1 MVQNEQRNL
10 MLRHCTFNMYSSC
23 KIGCRFNSFLAST
36 LVHFAFGNNHV
47 ILLIFDNIFF
57 SLGRKDQVPIAVS
70 CDVCIEHQIL
80 FLHILLAWVE
90 GGPNYL
96 PNKVKSI
103 RDLRKHGIYE
113 RGAHKHTIVFG
124 MHDC

>member
-1 MVQNEQRNL
+1 MQDFRVLVLDRVSVQFVL
-10 MLRHCTFNMYSSC
+10 GVYLGTFC
-23 KIGCRFNSFLAST
+23 I
-36 LVHFAFGNNHV
+36 GNNHI

-57 SLGRKDQVPIAVS
+57 SFGRKDQVPIAVS